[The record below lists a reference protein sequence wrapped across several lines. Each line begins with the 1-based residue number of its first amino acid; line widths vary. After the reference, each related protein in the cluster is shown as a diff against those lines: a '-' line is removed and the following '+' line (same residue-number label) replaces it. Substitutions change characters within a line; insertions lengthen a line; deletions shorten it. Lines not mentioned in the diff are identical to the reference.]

1 MSTVKWRVGQFL
13 KDNQRTTYAFM
24 KASGLAQMTAYNIA
38 NGKGEAVRLD
48 TLGSVIDG
56 LEKLTGKKIELTDL
70 FDVVRDA

>member
-1 MSTVKWRVGQFL
+1 
-13 KDNQRTTYAFM
+13 
-24 KASGLAQMTAYNIA
+24 MTAYNIA